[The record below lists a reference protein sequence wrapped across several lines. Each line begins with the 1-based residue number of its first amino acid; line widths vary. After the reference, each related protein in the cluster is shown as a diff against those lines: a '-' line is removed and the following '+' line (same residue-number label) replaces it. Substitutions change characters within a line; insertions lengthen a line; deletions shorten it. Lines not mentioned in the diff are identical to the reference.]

1 MNWQHQLAHPIRDRR
16 GKTLNTLY
24 DARAYVLKLGDG
36 IAARQHWRRAVELM
50 LVAAEDGDTHA
61 HTQQLKL
68 AMLINGLLDL
78 RGTPVGVGSP

>member
-1 MNWQHQLAHPIRDRR
+1 MLSRR
-16 GKTLNTLY
+16 
-24 DARAYVLKLGDG
+24 RVYVLKLGDG
-36 IAARQHWRRAVELM
+36 VAARQHWRRAIELM